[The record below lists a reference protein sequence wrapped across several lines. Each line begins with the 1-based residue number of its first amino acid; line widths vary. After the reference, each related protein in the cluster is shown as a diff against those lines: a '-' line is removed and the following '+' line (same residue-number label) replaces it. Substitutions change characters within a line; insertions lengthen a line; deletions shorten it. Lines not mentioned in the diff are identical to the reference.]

1 MTIHTQLSA
10 FFVPKMN
17 EAINFI
23 AYLCA
28 KFIVK
33 MSKLL
38 EKEINK
44 RKTFGIISHPDAGKT
59 TLTEKLLL
67 FGGAIQEAGAVK
79 SNKIKKSATSDFME
93 IERQRGISVATSV
106 LAFEYRDKKINILD
120 TPGHK
125 DFAEDTYRTLT
136 AVDSVI
142 VVIDVA
148 KGVEEQT
155 EKLVEVCRMRNI
167 PMLLFINKLDREGK
181 DAFDLLDEVEQKL
194 NLSVTPLSW
203 PIGMGERFQGIYS
216 IYEKNIQLFSAQNKQ
231 KVSEAI
237 EFEDINNPEL
247 DEIIGE
253 EAAETLREE
262 LDLIDGVYPAF
273 DSEAYLKGELQPV
286 FFGSALN
293 NFGVKELLDAFID
306 IAPNPMPKQS
316 DTRLVEPNEDKFTG
330 FVFKIHANM
339 DPKHRDRLAF
349 VKVVSGKFERNKPYL
364 HVRQDKNLKFSS
376 PNAFFADKKE
386 IIDESFPGDI
396 VGLHDTGNFRI
407 GDTLTEGEKLNF
419 KGIPSFSPEHFR
431 YVNNAD
437 PMKAKQFEK
446 GIDQLMDEGVAQ
458 LFTLEYNNRKIIG
471 TVGALQ
477 FEVIEYRLEH
487 EYNAKV
493 SYENINIH
501 KACWVE
507 CEDEKS
513 EEFQDFLR
521 VKQKYLARDK
531 YNQLVFLA
539 DSAFTIQMTQ
549 QKYPS
554 IQLHMVSEF

>member
-1 MTIHTQLSA
+1 
-10 FFVPKMN
+10 
-17 EAINFI
+17 
-23 AYLCA
+23 
-28 KFIVK
+28 
-33 MSKLL
+33 MSDLI
-38 EKEINK
+38 KEIQK
-44 RKTFGIISHPDAGKT
+44 RKTFGIIAHPDAGKT

-79 SNKIKKSATSDFME
+79 SNKIKKGAASDFME

-106 LAFEYRDKKINILD
+106 LAFNYKGHKINILD

-142 VVIDVA
+142 VVVDVA

-167 PMLLFINKLDREGK
+167 PMLVFINKLDREGK

-194 NLSVTPLSW
+194 GLSVVPLSL
-203 PIGMGERFQGIYS
+203 PIGMGGDFQGIYNLW
-216 IYEKNIQLFSAQNKQ
+216 EKNIQLYLEEKKQ
-231 KVSEAI
+231 KVGDSVKFDDVNDPAI
-237 EFEDINNPEL
+237 
-247 DEIIGE
+247 DEVIGAK
-253 EAAETLREE
+253 AAATLRDE
-262 LDLIDGVYPAF
+262 LELIESVYPEF
-273 DSEAYLKGELQPV
+273 DREEYMKGNQQPV

-293 NFGVKELLDAFID
+293 NFGVRELLDAFIE
-306 IAPNPMPKQS
+306 IAPMPQAKQS
-316 DTRLVEPNEDKFTG
+316 DVRIVAPEESTFTG

-349 VKVVSGKFERNKPYL
+349 VKIVSGTFKRNENYL
-364 HVRQDKNLKFSS
+364 LVRDGKKMKFSS

-386 IIDESFPGDI
+386 IVDQSFPGDI

-407 GDTLTEGEKLNF
+407 GDTITAGEKLNF
-419 KGIPSFSPEHFR
+419 KGIPNFSPEHFR
-431 YVNNAD
+431 YINNDD
-437 PMKAKQFEK
+437 PLKAKQLAK

-458 LFTLEYNNRKIIG
+458 LFTMEMNNRKIIG

-477 FEVIEYRLEH
+477 YEVIQYRLEH
-487 EYNAKV
+487 EYGAKC
-493 SYENINIH
+493 SYETISIH

-507 CEDEKS
+507 ADEKS
-513 EEFQDFLR
+513 EEFKEFARL
-521 VKQKYLARDK
+521 KQRFLARDK

-539 DSAFTIQMTQ
+539 DSSFTIHMTQ
-549 QKYPS
+549 EKFPN
-554 IQLHMVSEF
+554 IKFHFISEFNRED